1 MLPTMINSSI
11 AGYAPS
17 SSSSSSN
24 IPFINFPNLIV
35 GEASSSTPSSTP
47 ARHLIYEVFLS
58 FRGSDT
64 RHGFVSHLYNALK
77 KKGIST
83 FKDDQKL
90 ERGKFISPEILRVIR
105 HSRLAIVVFSKDYAS
120 SPWCLEELQTIIQCM
135 EEEDEEKKSI
145 HAVLPV
151 FYGVDPSDV
160 SDVKNSYAGSFA
172 RHEEDSSLDVKL
184 VQSWK
189 ATIIKAATLS
199 GWDSHTSREEPTL
212 IDEIVGD
219 VLNKLGRRCL
229 SKPLGYVGMEPRIK
243 QIESMLNVGLVDV
256 RIVGIWGMSGIGKTT
271 TAEAV
276 YYHISHKFDAVCFLK
291 NVSHSAEKHGL
302 DYLRNKLLSALI
314 AEDCFKILDEQ
325 LDVLMH
331 ERLRSKCVLVVL
343 DDVSNINQLKS
354 LAGDR
359 EWFGPGSRITITTK
373 DKHLLEQL
381 EVDSVYDVKPLS
393 NDESLQLF
401 RQHAFKKRLGSPMH
415 DFVAL
420 SQRVVNYAQGL
431 LLALGVLG
439 SCLFNMDIGAW
450 ESKLKEL
457 EEVPH
462 QDIVKILKLSFDVLD
477 RSMKNVFLDVAC
489 FFKGEDK
496 DYIVSIL
503 EGCGFVGGY
512 GLEVLLRRSLVSI
525 QDNKVWMHELLQQ
538 MGWEVVKQ
546 ESYNDAGRRS
556 RLWNHQ
562 DVCNVLAQKTG
573 TKVVE
578 GVVLDLSNM
587 NQMSLEVEA
596 FQEMNR
602 LRLLKICYLHQSG
615 SSEYIFQKGLRNL
628 SNELRSLHW
637 HGYPFDYLPT
647 NFYPKNL
654 VEFNM
659 SGSRLKKLWKGF
671 QNKLKF
677 MKLNGS
683 QQLTHTPDVSD
694 IQNLEIMILE
704 GCVKLIEVHPS
715 VGLLE
720 KLVYLNMKGCRSLR
734 YLPPGIAIRSLEI
747 LDLSGCSKLKKFPE
761 TVGNMERLSGL
772 LLDGTNI
779 AEIPASIQKLT
790 GLLVLSVTGCKRL
803 EFLPE
808 GVGHCHALKILRLS
822 GCPNLCR
829 VEFELKS
836 LVNLEELH
844 AEGTALKLTSLLVN
858 GDLNKLTVF
867 KFRGSNRNPAS
878 SSTRSRLDACEL
890 NPLSEPWNFVFPEYP
905 SLTTLDLSNCNL
917 YVMYDIS
924 CMVHL
929 KKLDLSGNDFSFL
942 PDEDLPENLE
952 VLILANC
959 RNFQGTI
966 YMRPKMYCLEAP
978 NCTSLSYMQSPEA
991 IGSASLR
998 GINFMNCINLESIM
1012 VREMVGNARN
1022 IKGKVAVELLKIHAE
1037 KTPSHLV
1044 AGLSIITADNSI
1056 IQEWLPSKIHLRRTQ
1071 AEVMLPQDIH
1081 YTLKGLALWAIFSVR
1096 GSISSDNLSLEY
1108 SIKSEGKTVISE
1120 VGFSLS
1126 SGTMV
1131 KSEHTWMRFIPA
1143 LLFKSFSK
1151 SGGYVKA
1158 VIETNSPVLMVKSC
1172 GLYPIRWEYS

>member
-1 MLPTMINSSI
+1 MINSSI

-135 EEEDEEKKSI
+135 EEEDEEKKI
-145 HAVLPV
+145 

-199 GWDSHTSREEPTL
+199 GWDSHTREEPTL

-562 DVCNVLAQKTG
+562 DVC
-573 TKVVE
+573 
-578 GVVLDLSNM
+578 S
-587 NQMSLEVEA
+587 
-596 FQEMNR
+596 
-602 LRLLKICYLHQSG
+602 
-615 SSEYIFQKGLRNL
+615 
-628 SNELRSLHW
+628 
-637 HGYPFDYLPT
+637 
-647 NFYPKNL
+647 
-654 VEFNM
+654 
-659 SGSRLKKLWKGF
+659 F

>member
-1 MLPTMINSSI
+1 MINSSI

-105 HSRLAIVVFSKDYAS
+105 H
-120 SPWCLEELQTIIQCM
+120 
-135 EEEDEEKKSI
+135 
-145 HAVLPV
+145 
-151 FYGVDPSDV
+151 
-160 SDVKNSYAGSFA
+160 
-172 RHEEDSSLDVKL
+172 
-184 VQSWK
+184 
-189 ATIIKAATLS
+189 
-199 GWDSHTSREEPTL
+199 SREEPTL

-615 SSEYIFQKGLRNL
+615 RLRNL

-659 SGSRLKKLWKGF
+659 SGSRLKKLWKGKKGF

>member
-659 SGSRLKKLWKGF
+659 SGSRLKKLWKG
-671 QNKLKF
+671 KK
-677 MKLNGS
+677 
-683 QQLTHTPDVSD
+683 
-694 IQNLEIMILE
+694 
-704 GCVKLIEVHPS
+704 
-715 VGLLE
+715 
-720 KLVYLNMKGCRSLR
+720 
-734 YLPPGIAIRSLEI
+734 AIRSLEI

-1037 KTPSHLV
+1037 KVLSPSCL
-1044 AGLSIITADNSI
+1044 T
-1056 IQEWLPSKIHLRRTQ
+1056 
-1071 AEVMLPQDIH
+1071 
-1081 YTLKGLALWAIFSVR
+1081 
-1096 GSISSDNLSLEY
+1096 
-1108 SIKSEGKTVISE
+1108 
-1120 VGFSLS
+1120 
-1126 SGTMV
+1126 
-1131 KSEHTWMRFIPA
+1131 
-1143 LLFKSFSK
+1143 LLFFQ
-1151 SGGYVKA
+1151 
-1158 VIETNSPVLMVKSC
+1158 
-1172 GLYPIRWEYS
+1172 